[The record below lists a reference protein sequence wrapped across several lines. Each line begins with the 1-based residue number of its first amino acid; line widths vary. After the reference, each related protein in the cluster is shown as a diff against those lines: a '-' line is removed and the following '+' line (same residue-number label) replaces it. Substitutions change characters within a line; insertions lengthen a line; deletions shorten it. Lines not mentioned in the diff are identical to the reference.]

1 MEKFIHDEYTL
12 TAMKL
17 VREGK
22 SFFITGK
29 AGTGKTRLLGEIVRE
44 SRARGKN
51 IVVAAPTGVAA
62 KNAEGQTLSY
72 LSTNVIKKQ
81 ILKPKDREESDKFY
95 NYPYQALEETVVN
108 SLYHR
113 DWTIREPVEI
123 TIEPD
128 RISILNF
135 SGPNHTIPME
145 AIREGKSLRSRRY
158 RNRRLGEFL
167 KELDLTEGRS
177 TGVPTIQEKLAD
189 NGSPRATF
197 ETTEDRL
204 TFLIHIPIHAGC
216 GNKPATEKTTVITTE
231 KSAIG
236 SEKNGSGSEKS
247 SEKNQAIISAI
258 RLNPKVT
265 AAEIAMKLGVSSRA
279 VEKRIKT
286 LRENGVIRRI
296 GGDKGGYWEV
306 IENGTE
312 Q

>member
-1 MEKFIHDEYTL
+1 MVNGLWRSWAWLCLK
-12 TAMKL
+12 
-17 VREGK
+17 RWR
-22 SFFITGK
+22 S
-29 AGTGKTRLLGEIVRE
+29 
-44 SRARGKN
+44 N
-51 IVVAAPTGVAA
+51 I
-62 KNAEGQTLSY
+62 
-72 LSTNVIKKQ
+72 
-81 ILKPKDREESDKFY
+81 
-95 NYPYQALEETVVN
+95 
-108 SLYHR
+108 YH
-113 DWTIREPVEI
+113 
-123 TIEPD
+123 
-128 RISILNF
+128 SICAFANDF
-135 SGPNHTIPME
+135 
-145 AIREGKSLRSRRY
+145 
-158 RNRRLGEFL
+158 
-167 KELDLTEGRS
+167 D
-177 TGVPTIQEKLAD
+177 
-189 NGSPRATF
+189 TF

>member
-1 MEKFIHDEYTL
+1 M
-12 TAMKL
+12 
-17 VREGK
+17 
-22 SFFITGK
+22 
-29 AGTGKTRLLGEIVRE
+29 
-44 SRARGKN
+44 
-51 IVVAAPTGVAA
+51 
-62 KNAEGQTLSY
+62 
-72 LSTNVIKKQ
+72 
-81 ILKPKDREESDKFY
+81 
-95 NYPYQALEETVVN
+95 
-108 SLYHR
+108 
-113 DWTIREPVEI
+113 
-123 TIEPD
+123 
-128 RISILNF
+128 
-135 SGPNHTIPME
+135 
-145 AIREGKSLRSRRY
+145 
-158 RNRRLGEFL
+158 

-236 SEKNGSGSEKS
+236 SEKS

>member
-1 MEKFIHDEYTL
+1 MVNGLWRSWAWLCLK
-12 TAMKL
+12 
-17 VREGK
+17 RWR
-22 SFFITGK
+22 S
-29 AGTGKTRLLGEIVRE
+29 
-44 SRARGKN
+44 N
-51 IVVAAPTGVAA
+51 I
-62 KNAEGQTLSY
+62 
-72 LSTNVIKKQ
+72 
-81 ILKPKDREESDKFY
+81 
-95 NYPYQALEETVVN
+95 
-108 SLYHR
+108 YH
-113 DWTIREPVEI
+113 
-123 TIEPD
+123 
-128 RISILNF
+128 SICAFANDF
-135 SGPNHTIPME
+135 
-145 AIREGKSLRSRRY
+145 
-158 RNRRLGEFL
+158 
-167 KELDLTEGRS
+167 D
-177 TGVPTIQEKLAD
+177 
-189 NGSPRATF
+189 TF

-216 GNKPATEKTTVITTE
+216 DNKPTTEKTTVTTTE

>member
-1 MEKFIHDEYTL
+1 MHFQL
-12 TAMKL
+12 AKL
-17 VREGK
+17 ALSPFGK
-22 SFFITGK
+22 
-29 AGTGKTRLLGEIVRE
+29 E
-44 SRARGKN
+44 
-51 IVVAAPTGVAA
+51 
-62 KNAEGQTLSY
+62 
-72 LSTNVIKKQ
+72 
-81 ILKPKDREESDKFY
+81 
-95 NYPYQALEETVVN
+95 
-108 SLYHR
+108 
-113 DWTIREPVEI
+113 VE
-123 TIEPD
+123 
-128 RISILNF
+128 F
-135 SGPNHTIPME
+135 
-145 AIREGKSLRSRRY
+145 
-158 RNRRLGEFL
+158 RNRRLGDFL

-216 GNKPATEKTTVITTE
+216 GNKPATKKTTVITTE

-236 SEKNGSGSEKS
+236 SEKSTIGSEKNGSGSEKS
-247 SEKNQAIISAI
+247 SEKSQAIISAI